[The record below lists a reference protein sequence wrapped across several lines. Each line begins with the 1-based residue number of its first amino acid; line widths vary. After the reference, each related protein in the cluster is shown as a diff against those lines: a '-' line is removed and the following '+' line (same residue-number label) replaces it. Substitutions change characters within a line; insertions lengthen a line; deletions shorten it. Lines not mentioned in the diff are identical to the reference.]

1 MATHGDPEYARR
13 RNLEQSV
20 DDDDSPDDDGRPPR
34 RGASL
39 RGPVALTL
47 LGALLGSLFAGLST
61 RDFMQHLDRQV
72 HAIHCSFLPG
82 AAKDIAESGC
92 RTVMMSPYSSFF
104 RESLWGGI
112 PISLLALA
120 VFAFLAYRSAFI
132 VWRGQASRAETRFL
146 LVATV
151 LPVLM
156 SIVFAGISLVML
168 DATCKVCIGI
178 YAASALCFLGAAV
191 AHRRQGPTEAEA
203 YEASR
208 FPAGITEGLIFVA
221 ALTAAYVVLVP
232 KPNPETSLVG
242 CSWLVQPEDTAEV
255 MVPLPSGRRGGT
267 PSIEVLDPLCPSCKA
282 FDTRLSASS
291 LRDKLDLKAVLFPLD
306 SQCNWMVT
314 EAVHPGACAVSEAV
328 LCAAGFVPGSR
339 NAAAAQRILAWAFEN
354 QADLRA
360 LAAKDGAALRRKI
373 EQQFPE
379 VIGCLG
385 GPVVKNKLTKG
396 LRWAVANAIPV
407 LTPQLFVAE
416 SRMCDEDTDLG
427 LEYTLS
433 RMLSP
438 QATEERAR
446 RRATL
451 PPPPR
456 PSVPLEPIAA
466 VRDPGSTGME
476 TSKPQPGR
484 EERADQPGIEAPA
497 AVNTA
502 DGQLAEGTS
511 VAQDE
516 KPADAPSAAPATQEQ
531 QR

>member
-1 MATHGDPEYARR
+1 MPSHRDPELD
-13 RNLEQSV
+13 LEESYD
-20 DDDDSPDDDGRPPR
+20 DDDDSDGGPPR
-34 RGASL
+34 RRGAAL
-39 RGPVALTL
+39 KGPLALTL
-47 LGALLGSLFAGLST
+47 LGALLGSGFAGLST
-61 RDFMQHLDRQV
+61 FDFMQHLDRQV
-72 HAIHCSFLPG
+72 HAIHCSFIPG

-104 RESLWGGI
+104 RELLWGGI
-112 PISLLALA
+112 PVSLWALA
-120 VFAFLAYRSAFI
+120 VFAFLACRSAFL

-146 LVATV
+146 LAATM

-156 SIVFAGISLVML
+156 SIVFGAISVAML
-168 DATCKVCIGI
+168 DATCKICIGI
-178 YAASALCFLGAAV
+178 YAASALCFVGAVV
-191 AHRRQGPTEAEA
+191 AHRRQLPNEAEA

-208 FPAGITEGLIFVA
+208 FPAGIMEGALFVA

-232 KPNPETSLVG
+232 KPNLESSLAG
-242 CSWLVQPEDTAEV
+242 CGWLVQPEDTAEI
-255 MVPLPSGRRGGT
+255 MIPLPSGKRGGT

-291 LRDKLDLKAVLFPLD
+291 LREKLDLKAVLFPLD

-328 LCAAGFVPGSR
+328 LCAAGFVRGSK
-339 NAAAAQRILAWAFEN
+339 NATAAQRVLQWAFEN
-354 QADLRA
+354 QVDLRT
-360 LAAKDGAALRRKI
+360 LAAKDETALRRKI

-385 GPVVKNKLTKG
+385 GSMVKSKLTKG

-438 QATEERAR
+438 RASEERAR
-446 RRATL
+446 RRATQ

-456 PSVPLEPIAA
+456 PSLPSEPIAA
-466 VRDPGSTGME
+466 AHDSIGAESAGAPGL
-476 TSKPQPGR
+476 
-484 EERADQPGIEAPA
+484 APA
-497 AVNTA
+497 SAGEDLHVRTT
-502 DGQLAEGTS
+502 GQESPIAEGT
-511 VAQDE
+511 
-516 KPADAPSAAPATQEQ
+516 APSADDQPVDAPETESTQEPS
-531 QR
+531 R